1 MGDNIPGTAQV
12 AVMAAERL
20 FHSCHAL
27 LAAHFACRVLIYLA
41 GLQTKAAA
49 VGGWR
54 IADELGGYSLAWPG
68 LAWSGPARLGW
79 GQPLTPSK
87 PFHVAGHKRLFT
99 ADLAQ

>member
-1 MGDNIPGTAQV
+1 MFCLCMGDNIPGTSQV

-49 VGGWR
+49 AGGWR

-68 LAWSGPARLGW
+68 PVRVGRS
-79 GQPLTPSK
+79 SSH
-87 PFHVAGHKRLFT
+87 PF
-99 ADLAQ
+99 